1 LISPTAINLSACLAI
16 TQAQFTVAN
25 TGGMSLSWT
34 ASDNGR
40 VYQISPGSG
49 SIAAGGQETVTV
61 SNILLSG
68 SVTVSA
74 PNAQHAPQQVTITC
88 TV

>member
-1 LISPTAINLSACLAI
+1 
-16 TQAQFTVAN
+16 
-25 TGGMSLSWT
+25 LSWT
-34 ASDNGR
+34 ASDTGSG
-40 VYQISPGSG
+40 YQISPASG
-49 SIAAGGQETVTV
+49 SLAAGGQETVTV

-74 PNAQHAPQQVTITC
+74 PNAQHSPQHVGITC